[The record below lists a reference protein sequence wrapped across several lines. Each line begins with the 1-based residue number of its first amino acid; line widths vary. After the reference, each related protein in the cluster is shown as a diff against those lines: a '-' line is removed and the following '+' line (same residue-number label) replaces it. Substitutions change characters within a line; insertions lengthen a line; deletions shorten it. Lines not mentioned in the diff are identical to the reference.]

1 MPYLS
6 NLQQLITAAVFGYSG
21 YGLIFSPARTL
32 AQLSPFFNLI
42 EQHTSLKRYN
52 GSQDGLMFFGIGLL
66 SMSYFYLMG
75 VYTGDE
81 KFKRNSTP
89 GRFILAFLSYYI
101 CTSQSQHASSLLALF
116 GLYTLTSGLMMGISV
131 GFGDGNE
138 VDLEREERKKRFLE
152 ARKKEN
158 EKQQ

>member
-1 MPYLS
+1 
-6 NLQQLITAAVFGYSG
+6 
-21 YGLIFSPARTL
+21 
-32 AQLSPFFNLI
+32 
-42 EQHTSLKRYN
+42 
-52 GSQDGLMFFGIGLL
+52 MFFGIGLL
-66 SMSYFYLMG
+66 SMSYFYFMG

-81 KFKRNSTP
+81 KFKRNSSESPSLFTDSNVSLKFASSAP

-101 CTSQSQHASSLLALF
+101 CTSQPQHASSLLALF
-116 GLYTLTSGLMMGISV
+116 GLYNLASGFMMGISV